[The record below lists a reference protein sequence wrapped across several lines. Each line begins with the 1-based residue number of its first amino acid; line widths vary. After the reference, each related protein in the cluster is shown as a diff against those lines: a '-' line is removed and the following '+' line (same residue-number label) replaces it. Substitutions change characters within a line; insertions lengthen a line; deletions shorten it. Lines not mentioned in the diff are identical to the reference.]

1 MRDFTQELVLQPD
14 WPDLGASRFEATRHL
29 EITRQELQRTENP
42 YAWSG
47 EDKGG
52 MGGSWIGGQE
62 PMALDTNLSGSTI
75 NQEQPARTEWKTERK
90 QSILGQRQELVLELT
105 GKEVT
110 TKNW

>member
-1 MRDFTQELVLQPD
+1 
-14 WPDLGASRFEATRHL
+14 
-29 EITRQELQRTENP
+29 
-42 YAWSG
+42 
-47 EDKGG
+47 

-90 QSILGQRQELVLELT
+90 QSILGQLVLELT

-110 TKNW
+110 TKN